1 MRIGI
6 NGRFLVAKR
15 TGVQRAAYNLIKTL
29 FEIDRENEYILFTG
43 EEEAK
48 EWNYPNVQLVTSR
61 LKVGDNLRNHL
72 WEQFVL
78 PFLARK
84 HKVDILHSPANMAP
98 LFYRGASIVHI
109 HDLCFVVNP
118 QWYSYLFHTAY
129 NIAIPRLARRAT
141 RVITNSN
148 NSRNDLL
155 QFYNVDASKV
165 RLIYWAVDQTF
176 GTDLIKENRIEQEG
190 DYILYVGSLEPRKN
204 IGTLIESY
212 EQLRT
217 DNPDLKTK
225 LILIGGES
233 PLFAAVRLQIKQFH
247 NDVIFKGFVSDDEL
261 KQYYRHALVVA
272 YPSLYEGFG
281 LPPLEAMASGAP
293 VVTSNTSSL
302 PEVVGDAA
310 LMVSPHDCAQLAETL
325 ARVIGDKRLR
335 DEMRRRGYEQVKK
348 FNWYRV
354 ARNVLAVYY
363 EVYCETGQGRGDACM
378 PFEKWQQ
385 MIKREEHYIRQS
397 AEPNADKLRLR
408 SQASGLNSP
417 LLHPAVQNVG
427 SLRVGVTP
435 QNPCDSFGP
444 S

>member
-1 MRIGI
+1 M
-6 NGRFLVAKR
+6 AKR
-15 TGVQRAAYNLIKTL
+15 TGVQRAAYNLVKTL

-43 EEEAK
+43 EEQAK
-48 EWNYPNVQLVTSR
+48 EWNYPNVKLVTSR
-61 LKVGDNLRNHL
+61 LKVGENLRNHL

-78 PFLARK
+78 PRLAKK

-129 NIAIPRLARRAT
+129 NVAIPRLARRAS

-155 QFYNVDASKV
+155 QFYQVDASKV

-176 GTDLIKENRIEQEG
+176 GSGLVQERRLEEEG

-204 IGTLIESY
+204 IATLIEAF

-217 DNPDLKTK
+217 DNPDLKTR

-247 NDVIFKGFVSDDEL
+247 NDVVFKGFVSDEEL
-261 KQYYRHALVVA
+261 KQYYRKAMVVA

-310 LMVSPHDCAQLAETL
+310 LMVSPYDCAQLAGTL
-325 ARVIGDKRLR
+325 ARVIRDRRLR
-335 DEMRRRGYEQVKK
+335 EEMRRRGFEQVKK

-385 MIKREEHYIRQS
+385 MIKREEHYIQQT
-397 AEPNADKLRLR
+397 AEIQMERPRLL
-408 SQASGLNSP
+408 SQGPHLNP
-417 LLHPAVQNVG
+417 PVLHSRGTAQ
-427 SLRVGVTP
+427 L
-435 QNPCDSFGP
+435 
-444 S
+444 

>member
-1 MRIGI
+1 VRIGI

-15 TGVQRAAYNLIKTL
+15 TGVQRAAYNLVKTL

-43 EEEAK
+43 EEQAK
-48 EWNYPNVQLVTSR
+48 EWNYPNVKLVTSR
-61 LKVGDNLRNHL
+61 LKVGENLRNHL

-78 PFLARK
+78 PRLARK

-129 NIAIPRLARRAT
+129 NVAIPRLARRAS

-155 QFYNVDASKV
+155 QFYQVDASKV

-176 GTDLIKENRIEQEG
+176 GAGPVQERQVEEEG

-204 IGTLIESY
+204 IATLIESF

-247 NDVIFKGFVSDDEL
+247 NDVVFKGFVSDEEL
-261 KQYYRHALVVA
+261 KQYYRNAMVVA

-310 LMVSPHDCAQLAETL
+310 LMVSPYDCAQLAGTL
-325 ARVIGDKRLR
+325 ARVIRDRRLR
-335 DEMRRRGYEQVKK
+335 EEMRRRGFEQVKK

-385 MIKREEHYIRQS
+385 MIKREERYIQQT
-397 AEPNADKLRLR
+397 AEIQLERPRLL
-408 SQASGLNSP
+408 SPGPHLNP
-417 LLHPAVQNVG
+417 PVLHSRGTAQ
-427 SLRVGVTP
+427 L
-435 QNPCDSFGP
+435 
-444 S
+444 

>member
-43 EEEAK
+43 EEQAK
-48 EWNYPNVQLVTSR
+48 EWNYPNVKLVTSR
-61 LKVGDNLRNHL
+61 LKVGENLRNHL

-78 PFLARK
+78 PRLARK

-129 NIAIPRLARRAT
+129 NVAIPRLAKRAS

-155 QFYNVDASKV
+155 QFYQVDASKV

-176 GTDLIKENRIEQEG
+176 GSEPVRDRKVEEEG

-204 IGTLIESY
+204 IATLIEAY
-212 EQLRT
+212 EQMRT

-247 NDVIFKGFVSDDEL
+247 NDVVFKGFVSDEEL
-261 KQYYRHALVVA
+261 KQYYRNALVVA

-310 LMVSPHDCAQLAETL
+310 LMVSPYDCAQLAGTL
-325 ARVIGDKRLR
+325 ARVIGDRRLR
-335 DEMRRRGYEQVKK
+335 EEMRRRGFEQVKK

-363 EVYCETGQGRGDACM
+363 EVYCETGEGRGDACM

-385 MIKREEHYIRQS
+385 MMKREERFIRQTS
-397 AEPNADKLRLR
+397 EISNERPRLR
-408 SQASGLNSP
+408 SQGPIMNP
-417 LLHPAVQNVG
+417 PVLHPRGTAQ
-427 SLRVGVTP
+427 L
-435 QNPCDSFGP
+435 
-444 S
+444 

>member
-43 EEEAK
+43 EEQAK
-48 EWNYPNVQLVTSR
+48 EWNYPNVKLVTSR
-61 LKVGDNLRNHL
+61 LKVGENLRNHL

-78 PFLARK
+78 PRLARK
-84 HKVDILHSPANMAP
+84 HEVDILHSPANMAP

-129 NIAIPRLARRAT
+129 NVAIPRLAKRAS

-155 QFYNVDASKV
+155 QFYQVDASKV

-176 GTDLIKENRIEQEG
+176 GSEPVSDRRIDEEG

-204 IGTLIESY
+204 IATLIEAY

-247 NDVIFKGFVSDDEL
+247 NDVVFKGFVSDDEL
-261 KQYYRHALVVA
+261 KQYYRNALVVA

-310 LMVSPHDCAQLAETL
+310 LMVSPYDCAQLAGTL
-325 ARVIGDKRLR
+325 ARVIRDRRLR
-335 DEMRRRGYEQVKK
+335 EEMRRRGFEQVKK

-385 MIKREEHYIRQS
+385 MIKREERYIKQASELPIER
-397 AEPNADKLRLR
+397 PRLR
-408 SQASGLNSP
+408 SQGPIMNP
-417 LLHPAVQNVG
+417 PVLHPRGTAQ
-427 SLRVGVTP
+427 L
-435 QNPCDSFGP
+435 
-444 S
+444 